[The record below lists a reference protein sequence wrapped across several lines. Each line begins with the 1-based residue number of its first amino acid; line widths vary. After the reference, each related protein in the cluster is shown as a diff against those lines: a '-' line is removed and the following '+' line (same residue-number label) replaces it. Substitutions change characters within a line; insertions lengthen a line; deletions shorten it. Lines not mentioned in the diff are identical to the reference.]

1 MTQGIAK
8 INENISVRY
17 EMDPTLVIWKLNLE
31 ITNTVL
37 MILLFVLLNH
47 LKMFSFYIFQFLV
60 MEQNG
65 MAHLI
70 ETIQTDMATL
80 KIIKEGM
87 TRLLQ
92 EHW

>member
-1 MTQGIAK
+1 
-8 INENISVRY
+8 
-17 EMDPTLVIWKLNLE
+17 VI
-31 ITNTVL
+31 
-37 MILLFVLLNH
+37 LFSI
-47 LKMFSFYIFQFLV
+47 FCYFFYPYTKNVVVVVFQFLV

-70 ETIQTDMATL
+70 ETIQNDMASL

-92 EHW
+92 GH

>member
-1 MTQGIAK
+1 
-8 INENISVRY
+8 
-17 EMDPTLVIWKLNLE
+17 
-31 ITNTVL
+31 
-37 MILLFVLLNH
+37 
-47 LKMFSFYIFQFLV
+47 
-60 MEQNG
+60 

-92 EHW
+92 GHWYNGMFKN

>member
-1 MTQGIAK
+1 
-8 INENISVRY
+8 
-17 EMDPTLVIWKLNLE
+17 
-31 ITNTVL
+31 
-37 MILLFVLLNH
+37 MILPSVLSFH
-47 LKMFSFYIFQFLV
+47 LKIFQFLV

-92 EHW
+92 GH

>member
-1 MTQGIAK
+1 
-8 INENISVRY
+8 
-17 EMDPTLVIWKLNLE
+17 
-31 ITNTVL
+31 
-37 MILLFVLLNH
+37 
-47 LKMFSFYIFQFLV
+47 

-70 ETIQTDMATL
+70 ETIQTDMANL

-92 EHW
+92 GH

>member
-1 MTQGIAK
+1 
-8 INENISVRY
+8 
-17 EMDPTLVIWKLNLE
+17 
-31 ITNTVL
+31 
-37 MILLFVLLNH
+37 
-47 LKMFSFYIFQFLV
+47 

-92 EHW
+92 EH

>member
-1 MTQGIAK
+1 
-8 INENISVRY
+8 VC
-17 EMDPTLVIWKLNLE
+17 V
-31 ITNTVL
+31 V
-37 MILLFVLLNH
+37 
-47 LKMFSFYIFQFLV
+47 FQFLV

-70 ETIQTDMATL
+70 ETIQTDMASL

-92 EHW
+92 GH

>member
-1 MTQGIAK
+1 M
-8 INENISVRY
+8 
-17 EMDPTLVIWKLNLE
+17 E
-31 ITNTVL
+31 ITDSVL
-37 MILLFVLLNH
+37 MILLFVLLND
-47 LKMFSFYIFQFLV
+47 LTFFLYTFQFLV

-92 EHW
+92 EH

>member
-1 MTQGIAK
+1 M
-8 INENISVRY
+8 
-17 EMDPTLVIWKLNLE
+17 
-31 ITNTVL
+31 
-37 MILLFVLLNH
+37 
-47 LKMFSFYIFQFLV
+47 FYIILFSVTPHTFSSIIILCYTHTFKKFVSFGVFQFLV

-70 ETIQTDMATL
+70 ETIQTDMANL

-92 EHW
+92 GH

>member
-1 MTQGIAK
+1 
-8 INENISVRY
+8 
-17 EMDPTLVIWKLNLE
+17 
-31 ITNTVL
+31 
-37 MILLFVLLNH
+37 
-47 LKMFSFYIFQFLV
+47 
-60 MEQNG
+60 

-92 EHW
+92 EHWYHGIFQN

>member
-1 MTQGIAK
+1 
-8 INENISVRY
+8 
-17 EMDPTLVIWKLNLE
+17 
-31 ITNTVL
+31 
-37 MILLFVLLNH
+37 
-47 LKMFSFYIFQFLV
+47 

-70 ETIQTDMATL
+70 DTIQTDMATL

-92 EHW
+92 EHWYYGIFNKIIVLACSRNDVILNSYVVSNCNLSRIF